1 MKARTP
7 LLALLAIGALLALAP
22 ATQAATPFTAG
33 TGNGHDLAVGSDGTG
48 HVVWNTDEAGDRVGY
63 CRIPAGGTAC
73 DAESTFLNYPAP
85 STSASASGDH
95 AQVFTPAPN
104 KVVILA
110 SCIQCP
116 TGDSS
121 NNTYRF
127 VSTNNGADFAPPVQ
141 VGDLEL
147 NGQSAF
153 INTSNVGLSVAGAT
167 FQGQNN
173 SNPTAHVALGSS
185 PTYVY
190 DASVVVGPS
199 ATKAVYAVNDLH
211 TVWYRVFT
219 DPVAPVTVPDLNT
232 AGNWSGSPLLL
243 PGAEGNNDETMLS
256 SGPNGVYLTYRFK
269 QATENRLGLR
279 KFDATSNTF
288 GNATYIEGDD
298 PIENSSIQESHHSQD
313 ASGRLHVV
321 WRTLYSGN
329 RLRYRRSDDGGATFT
344 PAANLATGE
353 SFFSAKVEAGPAGT
367 GFAAWRSSGNSIRV
381 VPIDPQPEPA
391 GPGGPGGG
399 GPDTTAPSAGGFRIG
414 DSTLFPGAGTSFSF
428 NSSEAGVAVLTI
440 QKRVKGLKVRR
451 AGRRRCVPQTRARLR
466 ALRRSAGSRAAFRRL
481 LRQRRCT
488 AYKRI
493 GSIRK
498 TVSPGRNTIRFSGRI
513 AGRRLR
519 PGRYRALL
527 VITDSAGNVSRTER
541 INFRVL
547 RRRR

>member
-7 LLALLAIGALLALAP
+7 LLALLALGALLALAP

-48 HVVWNTDEAGDRVGY
+48 HVVWNIDEAEDQVGY

-73 DAESTFLNYPAP
+73 DSESTLLAFPGASP
-85 STSASASGDH
+85 SASSSGDH
-95 AQVFTPAPN
+95 AQVFSPAPN
-104 KVVILA
+104 KIVILA

-127 VSTNNGADFAPPVQ
+127 VSTNNGADFMDPVQ

-173 SNPTAHVALGSS
+173 SNPTTHVALGSS

-190 DASVVVGPS
+190 DASVVAGPS

-269 QATENRLGLR
+269 QPTENRLGLR
-279 KFDATSNTF
+279 KFDPATDTF
-288 GNATYIEGDD
+288 GAASYIEGDD

-321 WRTLYSGN
+321 WRTLFSGN

-344 PAANLATGE
+344 PAANLATDE
-353 SFFSAKVEAGPAGT
+353 TFLSAKVEAGPAGT
-367 GFAAWRSSGNSIRV
+367 GFAAWRSSGSSIRV
-381 VPIDPQPEPA
+381 VPIDPQPEPGRTRWWRSGHHAADRGRLQHRRLDAVPRRRHELQLQLERGRGGRADDPEA
-391 GPGGPGGG
+391 GQGHEGEDQGPAPLRAADRALACAPCGG
-399 GPDTTAPSAGGFRIG
+399 APAATRRS
-414 DSTLFPGAGTSFSF
+414 GAG
-428 NSSEAGVAVLTI
+428 
-440 QKRVKGLKVRR
+440 
-451 AGRRRCVPQTRARLR
+451 C
-466 ALRRSAGSRAAFRRL
+466 AGS
-481 LRQRRCT
+481 RCT

-493 GSIRK
+493 GSIRQ

-527 VITDSAGNVSRTER
+527 VITDTAGNVSRVER